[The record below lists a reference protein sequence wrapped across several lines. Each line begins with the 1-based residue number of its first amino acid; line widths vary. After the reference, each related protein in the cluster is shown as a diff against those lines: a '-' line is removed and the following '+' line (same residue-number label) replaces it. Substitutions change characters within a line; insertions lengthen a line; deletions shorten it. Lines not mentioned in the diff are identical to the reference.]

1 MRKENLIA
9 VLLAIYFLTYP
20 VIAVDAITINQ
31 IDEFNTDTQNWRI
44 GKWSHPS
51 PPQRIPSGG
60 PDGAEDS
67 YLELSSTGA
76 GNAGSKLVV
85 FNTSQWTGN
94 WTGEGVNTIEMDLNN
109 FGATDLVMRLSID
122 GSGGRFSLQE
132 GIALSAGSGWQHAVF
147 NVRAD
152 DFVAVGGTNIDDT
165 LANVSVLRLL
175 HNSAPGWRGIPVEA
189 TLGVDNITAYPESF
203 SLNVNLV
210 GNGDVTLDP
219 DGGTYSPGTE
229 VELTA
234 EPDTGWA
241 FSGWSGDLSG
251 SNNPESIIMDSDK
264 TITAT
269 FEGLNDYDLLVTIE
283 GSGSV
288 SLDPPGGTY
297 YDGETVEVSATPAP
311 YWEFSSWS
319 GDLNG
324 SINPETIIMNSDKNI
339 TAIFDAPDEYNL
351 LVTIEGSGT
360 VSLNPRGGTYYE
372 GETVELS
379 ATPDNEWWEFS
390 GWGGDLSGS
399 YNPESIIMNSVNNI
413 TATFSLKD
421 TDYDG
426 VPNQQEAAGPNGG
439 DGNDDGFPDYNQPN
453 VASFK
458 AHDGLNDV
466 TIESP
471 IGTTLSACSAQANP
485 HPEDS
490 PWWVEFPYGFFEFS
504 IAGLAPGNAVEVN
517 IYIHD
522 GEEQNTYYKYGPT
535 PDNPNDDQWYKF
547 KFDDQT
553 QTGAEFNGNVI
564 TLHFADGQLGD
575 DDLTA
580 NGTILDVGG
589 PGVVD
594 SGSGDSTS
602 GGPGT
607 GGANRSGDS
616 TGGVIGGCFVTI
628 LAD

>member
-251 SNNPESIIMDSDK
+251 SNNPE
-264 TITAT
+264 
-269 FEGLNDYDLLVTIE
+269 
-283 GSGSV
+283 
-288 SLDPPGGTY
+288 
-297 YDGETVEVSATPAP
+297 
-311 YWEFSSWS
+311 
-319 GDLNG
+319 
-324 SINPETIIMNSDKNI
+324 TIIMNSDKNI

-360 VSLNPRGGTYYE
+360 VSLNPPGGTYYE